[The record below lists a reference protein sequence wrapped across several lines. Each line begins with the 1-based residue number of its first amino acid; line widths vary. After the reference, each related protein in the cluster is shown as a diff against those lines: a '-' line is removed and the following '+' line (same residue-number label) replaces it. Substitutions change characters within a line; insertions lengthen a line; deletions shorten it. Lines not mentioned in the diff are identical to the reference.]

1 MDFIRKSE
9 WIAPHALAHLTSRIL
24 LAQQQ
29 PGGENEFKTDFE
41 VVKGLSTLG
50 LEERFKDSG

>member
-1 MDFIRKSE
+1 MDFVRKSE

-29 PGGENEFKTDFE
+29 PGENEFKMDFE
-41 VVKGLSTLG
+41 VMKGLSTLG
-50 LEERFKDSG
+50 LEERYNDSG